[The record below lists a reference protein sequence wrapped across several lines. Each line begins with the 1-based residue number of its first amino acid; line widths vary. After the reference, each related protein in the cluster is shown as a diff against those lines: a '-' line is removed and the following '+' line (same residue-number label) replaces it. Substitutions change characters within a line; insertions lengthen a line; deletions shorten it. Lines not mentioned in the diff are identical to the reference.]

1 MKKREKRWIKL
12 GILCSAVIILV
23 LGFKIKDYRENPL
36 WYDFKGRLM
45 KENHLIKSI
54 SRSYP
59 GPSYTIWI
67 YFKNDKID
75 FDIVEPIFQTFL
87 EELNQPE
94 FVEEL
99 YTNYEKTHGQFATMD
114 VSFSLNGKEN
124 SPFYYRFE
132 IFLPPSDREAITNG
146 TWSLISSTQEEYLHK
161 KYRASDYK

>member
-1 MKKREKRWIKL
+1 MYIRVGVFL
-12 GILCSAVIILV
+12 FV

-36 WYDFKGRLM
+36 WYEFKGSLM

-59 GPSYTIWI
+59 GPHYAISI
-67 YFKNDKID
+67 YLKNESID
-75 FDIVEPIFQTFL
+75 FDIVEPIFETFL
-87 EELNQPE
+87 KELNRLE

-99 YTNYEKTHGQFATMD
+99 YTNYEKTHGQFATME
-114 VSFSLNGKEN
+114 VSFSLNGKGD

-132 IFLPPSDREAITNG
+132 IFLPPSDRKAITKE
-146 TWSLISSTQEEYLHK
+146 TWSLISSQQEEYLYK